1 MEDKKPLSLTDRE
14 LLHRMQLGDTG
25 ALGVLYV
32 RYAGKV
38 ADFASKFIRDSVE
51 VEDITHNIFLSL
63 WENREKMQDVDSL
76 KAYLFMMTR
85 NAIFMVFRHRKIA
98 TEWET
103 DTKADKEKEISDG
116 EKIVTTADL
125 LEMIELL
132 ISNMPELQQKIFRM
146 SRYDHKT
153 YNEIAEEL
161 GMSPKTVQRYI
172 GLALAEL
179 RRLVEAMLIFTTLE
193 SFNYLT

>member
-1 MEDKKPLSLTDRE
+1 MENQVEHTDRE
-14 LLHRMQLGDTG
+14 LLRRMQSGDTG

-32 RYAGKV
+32 RYASKV
-38 ADFASKFIRDSVE
+38 SDFAMRFIHDKAE
-51 VEDITHNIFLSL
+51 VDDITHNIFYSL
-63 WENREKMQDVDSL
+63 WENRAKLDDVESL

-98 TEWET
+98 EEWAA
-103 DTKADKEKEISDG
+103 DALCDKEKEFSDG

-125 LEMIELL
+125 LEMIDLM

-146 SRYDHKT
+146 SRYDHLT
-153 YNEIAEEL
+153 YNEIAERL
-161 GMSPKTVQRYI
+161 NMSPKSVQRYI

-179 RRLVEAMLIFTTLE
+179 RKLIEAMLIFTTFD
-193 SFNYLT
+193 SFNLF

>member
-1 MEDKKPLSLTDRE
+1 MENQAEHTDQE
-14 LLHRMQLGDTG
+14 LLRRMQSGDTG

-32 RYAGKV
+32 RYASKV
-38 ADFASKFIRDSVE
+38 SDFAMRFIHDKAE
-51 VEDITHNIFLSL
+51 VDDITHNIFYSL
-63 WENREKMQDVDSL
+63 WENRARLDDVESL

-98 TEWET
+98 EEWAA
-103 DTKADKEKEISDG
+103 DALNDKEKEFSDG

-125 LEMIELL
+125 LEMIDLM

-146 SRYDHKT
+146 SRYDHLT
-153 YNEIAEEL
+153 YNEIAERL
-161 GMSPKTVQRYI
+161 NMSPKSVQRYI

-179 RRLVEAMLIFTTLE
+179 RKLIEAMLIFTTFD
-193 SFNYLT
+193 SFNLF